1 MSNDAFV
8 KNYHIDTLDY
18 STLNEPLSVYSKRTD
33 FVDASLDLGI
43 DSKFINNISF
53 EELIQNKSLVILL
66 IKKGI
71 SPSLFKALINSSPF
85 DITQWTTFLDLPLR
99 TIQRYFKE
107 DKLLKPIFTEK
118 IIEFAELIKQG
129 AETFNSITKFK
140 GWLCTHSYIFSSQR
154 PCDLLSNSIG
164 IRMVSDELINI
175 DHGLF
180 V

>member
-1 MSNDAFV
+1 MKDQYEVN
-8 KNYHIDTLDY
+8 LDY
-18 STLNEPLSVYSKRTD
+18 STLNEPLSVYTKRTD
-33 FVDASLDLGI
+33 FVDVGIDLGI
-43 DSKFINNISF
+43 DSKFINNMSF
-53 EELIQNKSLVILL
+53 EELIQNKSLLILL

-85 DITQWTTFLDLPLR
+85 DLTQWTTFLDLPLR

-107 DKLLKPIFTEK
+107 DKLLKPIYTEK
-118 IIEFAELIKQG
+118 IIEFTELIKQG
-129 AETFNSITKFK
+129 AETFNSITKFSS
-140 GWLCTHSYIFSSQR
+140 WLCTPSYIFSGQR

-175 DHGLF
+175 EHGLF